1 MQLSHYPAKKKIY
14 IYINLYIFIYIYI
27 YIYIQRS
34 THLRQKLKG
43 RKFENK
49 CCIIAIITENQAF
62 LFNFFNAI
70 ITPE

>member
-1 MQLSHYPAKKKIY
+1 MDAIISLSSKKKK
-14 IYINLYIFIYIYI
+14 NYIYI
-27 YIYIQRS
+27 YIYLQRS
-34 THLRQKLKG
+34 THLRRKLKG

-49 CCIIAIITENQAF
+49 CCIIASITENQAF